1 MKLIE
6 ENPNKSVIT
15 TKYVVN
21 AHKPIVNVVYDADGD
36 WQFYSDDKV
45 EESDA
50 VVLSVSQILE
60 LDPTLRMIELHER
73 QEAVRDLVNHKWLVE

>member
-15 TKYVVN
+15 TKHVVN

-50 VVLSVSQILE
+50 VVLSVSQIFE
-60 LDPTLRMIELHER
+60 LDPTLRVIELHER
-73 QEAVRDLVNHKWLVE
+73 QEAVRDLVNHKWVAE